1 LQALHPLHGGRQA
14 SPQCK
19 PRTPFIRASRGY
31 LRRRAQGQVQTSVR
45 KLLAR
50 YTDEVTSISTTGHSL
65 GGALASLCAF
75 DLVRPNA
82 ERRQQPARD
91 CCCLVHTLH
100 ASRGG

>member
-1 LQALHPLHGGRQA
+1 MAVGRPRRSA
-14 SPQCK
+14 S
-19 PRTPFIRASRGY
+19 RAHLSFRASRGY